1 MGCGIHD
8 GRDGTMKGYYRF
20 MVLLVLL
27 LAAGLFAVVK
37 LTGKD
42 DFSQNNYD
50 VLLLNEIAH
59 KMVLDDM
66 PPENTAPERE
76 YVILDINGNVIYDNR
91 SDRSE
96 AITVETAM
104 QRRYSYTY
112 ITENNQIT
120 GSVVLTDS
128 NNRFDRLRTNIITV
142 YCVCGFILIGAVT
155 ALGVYIRKTIILP
168 FAKMKDFASYV
179 AAGDLDRPLEMD
191 KGNMFGAFSESFDI
205 MREELKASGAREL
218 SLQKKERELIASLSH
233 DLKTP
238 VTGIKLTSELM
249 AAIFSQN
256 EGQEITVTED
266 MTEKMNN
273 IYKRA
278 DEIGVLVNNLFSS
291 TLEELGEFKVECSD
305 ENSAV
310 IAEIVSKYD
319 DRGLVRISEIPQVI
333 VHIDK
338 LRLSQVIGNII
349 SNSYKYAETPID
361 IFFRLDESF
370 LEVSI
375 SDSGSGV
382 SEDEI
387 ELITNKFYRGK
398 QHGDKE
404 GSGLGLY
411 IARILMD
418 KMGGE
423 LSVRNENGLCVTLLI
438 PIS

>member
-1 MGCGIHD
+1 
-8 GRDGTMKGYYRF
+8 MKGYCRF
-20 MVLLVLL
+20 MALLVLL
-27 LAAGLFAVVK
+27 LAAGLFVVVK
-37 LTGKD
+37 LTGTD
-42 DFSQNNYD
+42 DFSQNNED

-59 KMVLDDM
+59 KMVLDEMM
-66 PPENTAPERE
+66 PEYTASERE
-76 YVILDINGNVIYDNR
+76 YVILDRNGNVIYDNR

-104 QRRYSYTY
+104 KRRYSYIY

-128 NNRFDRLRTNIITV
+128 NKRFDRLRTNIITV
-142 YCVCGFILIGAVT
+142 YCVCGFLLIGAAA
-155 ALGVYIRKTIILP
+155 ALGVYIRKTIIRP

-191 KGNMFGAFSESFDI
+191 RGNMFGAFSESFDI
-205 MREELKASGAREL
+205 MREELKASRAREL

-249 AAIFSQN
+249 AAVFSQN
-256 EGQEITVTED
+256 EGQEITVTQD
-266 MTEKMNN
+266 MIVKMNN
-273 IYKRA
+273 VYKKA
-278 DEIGVLVNNLFSS
+278 DEIALLVGDLFSS
-291 TLEELGEFKVECSD
+291 TLEDLGAFKVNCAD

-310 IAEIVSKYD
+310 ITALVSEYD

-333 VHIDK
+333 VHMDK
-338 LRLSQVIGNII
+338 LRLSQVIGNILF
-349 SNSYKYAETPID
+349 NSYKYADTPID
-361 IFFRLDESF
+361 ISFRLDERF

-375 SDSGSGV
+375 HDSGPGV
-382 SEDEI
+382 PEDEI

-398 QHGDKE
+398 EQGDKE

-423 LSVRNENGLCVTLLI
+423 LSVRSENGLCVTLLI
-438 PIS
+438 PLS

>member
-1 MGCGIHD
+1 M
-8 GRDGTMKGYYRF
+8 T
-20 MVLLVLL
+20 LLVLL
-27 LAAGLFAVVK
+27 LSVGLFAVVK
-37 LTGKD
+37 LTGTEN
-42 DFSQNNYD
+42 FSQNNYD

-91 SDRSE
+91 SDCSE
-96 AITVETAM
+96 VITVETAM
-104 QRRYSYTY
+104 QKLYPYTY
-112 ITENNQIT
+112 IMENNQIT

-128 NNRFDRLRTNIITV
+128 RKHFDRLRTNIIAV
-142 YCVCGFILIGAVT
+142 SCVCGFLLIGA
-155 ALGVYIRKTIILP
+155 AAAFGAYIRKTILLP
-168 FAKMKDFASYV
+168 FARMKDFASYV
-179 AAGDLDRPLEMD
+179 AAGELDRPLEMD

-205 MREELKASGAREL
+205 MREELKASRAREL

-249 AAIFSQN
+249 AAVFSQN
-256 EGQEITVTED
+256 EGREITVTED
-266 MTEKMNN
+266 MIVKMNN
-273 IYKRA
+273 VYKRA
-278 DEIGVLVNNLFSS
+278 DEIALLVGDLFSS
-291 TLEELGEFKVECSD
+291 ALEELGEFKVKCSD

-310 IAEIVSKYD
+310 IAELVSKYD

-333 VHIDK
+333 VHMDK
-338 LRLSQVIGNII
+338 LRLSQVIGNILF
-349 SNSYKYAETPID
+349 NSYKYAGTPID
-361 IFFRLDESF
+361 ISFRLDESF
-370 LEVSI
+370 FEMSI
-375 SDSGSGV
+375 SDSGPGV
-382 SEDEI
+382 PENEI

-398 QHGDKE
+398 EHGGKE

-438 PIS
+438 PLS

>member
-1 MGCGIHD
+1 MA
-8 GRDGTMKGYYRF
+8 
-20 MVLLVLL
+20 LLVLL

-37 LTGKD
+37 LTGTD
-42 DFSQNNYD
+42 DFSQNNDD

-76 YVILDINGNVIYDNR
+76 YVILDRNGNVIYDNR

-96 AITVETAM
+96 VITVETAM
-104 QRRYSYTY
+104 QRCYPYTY

-128 NNRFDRLRTNIITV
+128 DKHFDRLRTNIIAV
-142 YCVCGFILIGAVT
+142 YCVCSFLLIGT
-155 ALGVYIRKTIILP
+155 AAAFGAYIRKTILRP

-191 KGNMFGAFSESFDI
+191 RGNMFGAFSESFDI
-205 MREELKASGAREL
+205 MREELKASRAREL

-249 AAIFSQN
+249 AAVFSQN

-266 MTEKMNN
+266 MVVKVNN
-273 IYKRA
+273 VYKRA
-278 DEIGVLVNNLFSS
+278 DEIALLVNDLFSS
-291 TLEELGEFKVECSD
+291 TLEDLGAFKVKCSD

-310 IAEIVSKYD
+310 IAEIVSECD
-319 DRGLVRISEIPQVI
+319 DRGLVHISEIPQVI

-349 SNSYKYAETPID
+349 FNSYKYAGTPID
-361 IFFRLDESF
+361 ISFRLDESF
-370 LEVSI
+370 LEVSV
-375 SDSGSGV
+375 SDSGLGV
-382 SEDEI
+382 PEDEI
-387 ELITNKFYRGK
+387 ALITNKFYRGRE
-398 QHGDKE
+398 HSDKE

-423 LSVRNENGLCVTLLI
+423 LSVRSENGLCVTLRI
-438 PIS
+438 PLS

>member
-1 MGCGIHD
+1 MA
-8 GRDGTMKGYYRF
+8 
-20 MVLLVLL
+20 LLVLL

-37 LTGKD
+37 LTGTD
-42 DFSQNNYD
+42 DFSQNNDD

-76 YVILDINGNVIYDNR
+76 YVILDRNGNVIYDNR

-104 QRRYSYTY
+104 QRRYSYIY

-128 NNRFDRLRTNIITV
+128 NKRFDRLRTNIITV
-142 YCVCGFILIGAVT
+142 YCVCSFLLICAAAAFGT
-155 ALGVYIRKTIILP
+155 YIRKAIIRP

-205 MREELKASGAREL
+205 MREELKASRAREL
-218 SLQKKERELIASLSH
+218 SLQKKERELVASLSH

-249 AAIFSQN
+249 AAIFFQN

-266 MTEKMNN
+266 MTGKMNN
-273 IYKRA
+273 ICKRA
-278 DEIGVLVNNLFSS
+278 NEIGVLVGDLFSS
-291 TLEELGEFKVECSD
+291 TLEDLGEFKVECSD

-349 SNSYKYAETPID
+349 FNSYKYAGTSIEIS
-361 IFFRLDESF
+361 FRLDESF

-375 SDSGSGV
+375 SDSGPGV
-382 SEDEI
+382 PEDEI
-387 ELITNKFYRGK
+387 ELITNKFYRGRE
-398 QHGDKE
+398 HGDKE

-423 LSVRNENGLCVTLLI
+423 LSVRSENGLCVTLLI

>member
-1 MGCGIHD
+1 MAL
-8 GRDGTMKGYYRF
+8 F
-20 MVLLVLL
+20 VLL

-37 LTGKD
+37 ITGID
-42 DFSQNNYD
+42 DFSQNNHD

-66 PPENTAPERE
+66 PPENTASERE
-76 YVILDINGNVIYDNR
+76 YVILDVNGNVIYDNR

-96 AITVETAM
+96 VITVETAM
-104 QRRYSYTY
+104 QRCYPYTY

-128 NNRFDRLRTNIITV
+128 DKHFERLRTNIIAV
-142 YCVCGFILIGAVT
+142 YCVCSFLLIGT
-155 ALGVYIRKTIILP
+155 AAAFGAYIRKTILRP
-168 FAKMKDFASYV
+168 FANMKDFASYV

-191 KGNMFGAFSESFDI
+191 RGNMFGAFSESFDI
-205 MREELKASGAREL
+205 MREELKASRAREL

-249 AAIFSQN
+249 AAVFSQN
-256 EGQEITVTED
+256 EGQEITVTQD
-266 MTEKMNN
+266 MIVKMNN
-273 IYKRA
+273 VYKKA
-278 DEIGVLVNNLFSS
+278 DEIALLVGDLFSS
-291 TLEELGEFKVECSD
+291 TLEDLGAFKVNCAD

-310 IAEIVSKYD
+310 ITALVSEYD

-333 VHIDK
+333 VHMDK
-338 LRLSQVIGNII
+338 LRLSQVIGNILF
-349 SNSYKYAETPID
+349 NSYKYADTPID
-361 IFFRLDESF
+361 ISFRLDERF

-375 SDSGSGV
+375 YDSGPGV
-382 SEDEI
+382 PEDEI

-398 QHGDKE
+398 EQGDKE

-423 LSVRNENGLCVTLLI
+423 LSVRSENGLCVTLLI
-438 PIS
+438 PLS

>member
-1 MGCGIHD
+1 
-8 GRDGTMKGYYRF
+8 
-20 MVLLVLL
+20 
-27 LAAGLFAVVK
+27 
-37 LTGKD
+37 
-42 DFSQNNYD
+42 
-50 VLLLNEIAH
+50 
-59 KMVLDDM
+59 
-66 PPENTAPERE
+66 
-76 YVILDINGNVIYDNR
+76 
-91 SDRSE
+91 
-96 AITVETAM
+96 M
-104 QRRYSYTY
+104 QRRYPYTY

-128 NNRFDRLRTNIITV
+128 NKRFDRLRTNIITV
-142 YCVCGFILIGAVT
+142 YCVCGFLLIGAAAV
-155 ALGVYIRKTIILP
+155 LGVYIRKTIIRP

-205 MREELKASGAREL
+205 MREELKASRAREL
-218 SLQKKERELIASLSH
+218 SLQKRERELIASLSH

-266 MTEKMNN
+266 MTGKMNN
-273 IYKRA
+273 ICKRA
-278 DEIGVLVNNLFSS
+278 DEIGVLVNDLFSS
-291 TLEELGEFKVECSD
+291 TLENLGELKVECSD

-349 SNSYKYAETPID
+349 FNSYKYADTSIEIS
-361 IFFRLDESF
+361 FRLDESF

-382 SEDEI
+382 PEDEI
-387 ELITNKFYRGK
+387 ELITNKFYRGRE
-398 QHGDKE
+398 HGDKE

-411 IARILMD
+411 IAGILMD

-423 LSVRNENGLCVTLLI
+423 LSVRSENGLCVTLLI

>member
-1 MGCGIHD
+1 
-8 GRDGTMKGYYRF
+8 MKGYYRF
-20 MVLLVLL
+20 TVLLVLL
-27 LAAGLFAVVK
+27 FAVGLFAVVK
-37 LTGKD
+37 LTGTD
-42 DFSQNNYD
+42 NFSQNNYD

-59 KMVLDDM
+59 KMILDNM
-66 PPENTAPERE
+66 PPKNTAPERE

-104 QRRYSYTY
+104 QRRYPYTY

-128 NNRFDRLRTNIITV
+128 NKRFDRLRTNIIAV
-142 YCVCGFILIGAVT
+142 YCVCGFFLIGGA
-155 ALGVYIRKTIILP
+155 AAFGAYIRKRIILP

-191 KGNMFGAFSESFDI
+191 KGNLFGAFSESFDI

-238 VTGIKLTSELM
+238 VTGIKLTAELM
-249 AAIFSQN
+249 AAVFSQN
-256 EGQEITVTED
+256 EGREITVTED
-266 MTEKMNN
+266 MTAKMNN
-273 IYKRA
+273 ICKRA
-278 DEIGVLVNNLFSS
+278 DEIAALVSDLFSS
-291 TLEELGEFKVECSD
+291 ALEDLGEFKVKCSD

-310 IAEIVSKYD
+310 IAEIISGYD
-319 DRGLVRISEIPQVI
+319 DRGLVRIPEIPRVI

-338 LRLSQVIGNII
+338 RRLSQVIGNII
-349 SNSYKYAETPID
+349 SNSYKYSGTPID
-361 IFFRLDESF
+361 IYFRLDESF
-370 LEVSI
+370 LEVLI
-375 SDSGSGV
+375 GDSGPGV
-382 SEDEI
+382 PEDEI

-438 PIS
+438 PLS

>member
-1 MGCGIHD
+1 MA
-8 GRDGTMKGYYRF
+8 
-20 MVLLVLL
+20 LLVLL

-37 LTGKD
+37 LTGTD
-42 DFSQNNYD
+42 DFSQNNED

-59 KMVLDDM
+59 KMVLDDK

-91 SDRSE
+91 SHRSE

-104 QRRYSYTY
+104 QRRYPYTY

-128 NNRFDRLRTNIITV
+128 NKRFDRLRTNIITV
-142 YCVCGFILIGAVT
+142 YCVCGFLLIGAAAV
-155 ALGVYIRKTIILP
+155 LGVYIRKAIIRP
-168 FAKMKDFASYV
+168 FARMKDFASYV

-205 MREELKASGAREL
+205 MREELKASRAREL

-266 MTEKMNN
+266 MTGKMNN
-273 IYKRA
+273 ICKRA
-278 DEIGVLVNNLFSS
+278 DEIGVLVNDLFSS
-291 TLEELGEFKVECSD
+291 TLENLGELKVECSD

-349 SNSYKYAETPID
+349 FNSYKYAGTSID
-361 IFFRLDESF
+361 ISFRLDESF

-382 SEDEI
+382 PEDEI
-387 ELITNKFYRGK
+387 ELITNKFYRGRE
-398 QHGDKE
+398 HGDKE

-411 IARILMD
+411 IAGILMD

-423 LSVRNENGLCVTLLI
+423 LSVRSENGLCVTLLI

>member
-1 MGCGIHD
+1 
-8 GRDGTMKGYYRF
+8 
-20 MVLLVLL
+20 MVLLVLAL
-27 LAAGLFAVVK
+27 SVGLFAVVK
-37 LTGKD
+37 ITGTD
-42 DFSQNNYD
+42 DFSANNYD

-59 KMVLDDM
+59 KMVLEDM

-76 YVILDINGNVIYDNR
+76 YVILDIDGNVIYDNR
-91 SDRSE
+91 ADRSE
-96 AITVETAM
+96 AVTVETAM
-104 QRRYSYTY
+104 QRRYAYTY

-128 NNRFDRLRTNIITV
+128 KKHFERLRTNIIAV
-142 YCVCGFILIGAVT
+142 YYVCSLLLIGA
-155 ALGVYIRKTIILP
+155 AAAFGAYIRKRILLP
-168 FAKMKDFASYV
+168 FARMKDFASYV

-205 MREELKASGAREL
+205 MREELKASREREL

-249 AAIFSQN
+249 AAVFAQN

-266 MTEKMNN
+266 MITKMNN
-273 IYKRA
+273 VYKRA
-278 DEIGVLVNNLFSS
+278 DEIALLVGDLFSS
-291 TLEELGEFKVECSD
+291 TLEDLGALKIKCSD

-310 IAEIVSKYD
+310 IEEIVSEYD

-333 VHIDK
+333 VHTDK
-338 LRLSQVIGNII
+338 LRLSQVIGNIL
-349 SNSYKYAETPID
+349 SNSYKYAGTPID
-361 IFFRLDESF
+361 ISFRLEESF
-370 LEVSI
+370 LEVLI
-375 SDSGSGV
+375 RDSGSGV
-382 SEDEI
+382 PEDEI

-398 QHGDKE
+398 EHGDKE

-423 LSVRNENGLCVTLLI
+423 LSVRSENGLWVTLLI
-438 PIS
+438 PLG

>member
-1 MGCGIHD
+1 MA
-8 GRDGTMKGYYRF
+8 
-20 MVLLVLL
+20 LLALVL
-27 LAAGLFAVVK
+27 AVGLFAVVK
-37 LTGKD
+37 ITGTD
-42 DFSQNNYD
+42 DFSANNYD

-59 KMVLDDM
+59 KMVLEDM

-76 YVILDINGNVIYDNR
+76 YVILDIDGNVIYDNR
-91 SDRSE
+91 CDRSE
-96 AITVETAM
+96 AVTVETAM
-104 QRRYSYTY
+104 QRRYAYTY

-128 NNRFDRLRTNIITV
+128 KKGFERLRTNIIVV
-142 YCVCGFILIGAVT
+142 YCVCSLLLIGGA
-155 ALGVYIRKTIILP
+155 AAFGAYIRKRILLP
-168 FAKMKDFASYV
+168 FARMKDFASYV

-205 MREELKASGAREL
+205 MREELKASRAREL

-249 AAIFSQN
+249 AAVFAQN

-266 MTEKMNN
+266 MIAKMNN
-273 IYKRA
+273 VYKRA
-278 DEIGVLVNNLFSS
+278 DEIALLVGDLFSS
-291 TLEELGEFKVECSD
+291 TLEDLGALKIKCSD

-310 IAEIVSKYD
+310 IAEIVSEYD

-333 VHIDK
+333 VHTDK
-338 LRLSQVIGNII
+338 LRLSQVIGNIL
-349 SNSYKYAETPID
+349 SNSYKYAGTPID
-361 IFFRLDESF
+361 ISFRLDESF

-375 SDSGSGV
+375 RDSGSGV
-382 SEDEI
+382 PEDEI
-387 ELITNKFYRGK
+387 ELITNKFYRGRE
-398 QHGDKE
+398 HGDKE

-423 LSVRNENGLCVTLLI
+423 LSVRSENGLCVTLLI
-438 PIS
+438 PLG

>member
-1 MGCGIHD
+1 
-8 GRDGTMKGYYRF
+8 MKGYCRF
-20 MVLLVLL
+20 IALLVLL

-37 LTGKD
+37 LTGTD
-42 DFSQNNYD
+42 DFSQNNDD

-104 QRRYSYTY
+104 QRRYSYIY

-120 GSVVLTDS
+120 GSVVLADS
-128 NNRFDRLRTNIITV
+128 NKRFDRLRTKIITV
-142 YCVCGFILIGAVT
+142 YCVCGFLLIGAAA
-155 ALGVYIRKTIILP
+155 ALGVYIRKAIIRP
-168 FAKMKDFASYV
+168 FTKMKDFASYI

-191 KGNMFGAFSESFDI
+191 KDNMFGAFSESFDI
-205 MREELKASGAREL
+205 MREELKASRAREL

-266 MTEKMNN
+266 MTGKMNN
-273 IYKRA
+273 ICKRA
-278 DEIGVLVNNLFSS
+278 DEIGVLVGDLFSS
-291 TLEELGEFKVECSD
+291 TLENLGEFKVECSD

-349 SNSYKYAETPID
+349 FNSYKYAGTSID
-361 IFFRLDESF
+361 ISFRLVESF

-382 SEDEI
+382 PEDEI
-387 ELITNKFYRGK
+387 ALITNKFYRGRE
-398 QHGDKE
+398 HGDKE

-423 LSVRNENGLCVTLLI
+423 LSVRSENGLCVTLLI
-438 PIS
+438 PLC

>member
-1 MGCGIHD
+1 
-8 GRDGTMKGYYRF
+8 MKGYCRF
-20 MVLLVLL
+20 IALLVLL

-37 LTGKD
+37 LTGTD
-42 DFSQNNYD
+42 DFSQNNDD

-59 KMVLDDM
+59 KMVLDDK
-66 PPENTAPERE
+66 PPENIAPERE

-91 SDRSE
+91 SHRSE

-104 QRRYSYTY
+104 QRRYPYTY

-128 NNRFDRLRTNIITV
+128 NKRFDRLRTNIITV
-142 YCVCGFILIGAVT
+142 YCVCGFLLIGAAAV
-155 ALGVYIRKTIILP
+155 LGVYIRKAIIRP

-205 MREELKASGAREL
+205 MREELKASRAREL

-249 AAIFSQN
+249 AAIFFQN

-266 MTEKMNN
+266 MTGKMNN
-273 IYKRA
+273 ICKRA
-278 DEIGVLVNNLFSS
+278 DEIGVLVGDLFSS
-291 TLEELGEFKVECSD
+291 TLEDLGEFKVECSD

-349 SNSYKYAETPID
+349 FNSYKYAGTSIEIS
-361 IFFRLDESF
+361 FRLDESF

-375 SDSGSGV
+375 SDSGPGV
-382 SEDEI
+382 PEDEI
-387 ELITNKFYRGK
+387 ELITNKFYRGRE
-398 QHGDKE
+398 HGDKE

-423 LSVRNENGLCVTLLI
+423 LSVRSENGLCVTLLI

>member
-1 MGCGIHD
+1 
-8 GRDGTMKGYYRF
+8 MKGYYRF
-20 MVLLVLL
+20 IALLVLL

-37 LTGKD
+37 LTGTD

-59 KMVLDDM
+59 KMVIDDM
-66 PPENTAPERE
+66 PPEKTAPQRE
-76 YVILDINGNVIYDNR
+76 YVILDINGNAVYDNR
-91 SDRSE
+91 SDASE

-104 QRRYSYTY
+104 KRRYPYTY
-112 ITENNQIT
+112 IIENNQIT

-128 NNRFDRLRTNIITV
+128 NKRFDSLRTNIIAV
-142 YCVCGFILIGAVT
+142 YCVCGFLLIGAM
-155 ALGVYIRKTIILP
+155 ASFGVYIRKRIIMP

-218 SLQKKERELIASLSH
+218 ALQKKERELIASLSH

-249 AAIFSQN
+249 AAVFSQN

-266 MTEKMNN
+266 MTVKINN
-273 IYKRA
+273 ICKRA
-278 DEIGVLVNNLFSS
+278 DEIAVLVSDLFSS
-291 TLEELGEFKVECSD
+291 TLEDLGEFKVKCSD

-310 IAEIVSKYD
+310 IAEIVSGYD
-319 DRGLVRISEIPQVI
+319 DRGLVRISEIPDAI

-349 SNSYKYAETPID
+349 SNSYKYADTPID
-361 IFFRLDESF
+361 IYFRLDESF

-375 SDSGSGV
+375 SDSGPGV
-382 SEDEI
+382 PEDEI
-387 ELITNKFYRGK
+387 ELITGKFYRGK
-398 QHGDKE
+398 GHLDKE

-418 KMGGE
+418 KMSGE
-423 LSVRNENGLCVTLLI
+423 LSVRNENGLRVTLLI
-438 PIS
+438 PLS